1 MLYSRAS
8 TYRQDEMWGKFAR
21 ISANVYDFSKDGVYY
36 RINSENEVSIA
47 PSNEVTYGGNKRDA
61 YLPEQ
66 VEYNGN
72 TYTVTAIDYKAFYFT
87 DGLNITIPN
96 TVKSIWAF
104 AFSQCLGVMKLELG
118 NSVESIGYGAF
129 NKCYLA
135 EITIPQ
141 TVKYIGDSA
150 FYNTPNLRKI
160 TVEEGNANSHSKCGW
175 QTFTDH
181 VIKILNKQKSP
192 IVFLLWGKQAE
203 LKKELIT
210 NPNHLVLISSH
221 PSPFSARR
229 GFFGCNHFKLANEFL
244 REKNIEEIDWRINS
258 QSKGQQTLF

>member
-1 MLYSRAS
+1 MIGNEWDEVLKEEFEKDYFLKIKEFIDEEYETKTIYPPKDEIFNAFKLCSIDNVKVVILG
-8 TYRQDEMWGKFAR
+8 QDPYHEEGQAH
-21 ISANVYDFSKDGVYY
+21 
-36 RINSENEVSIA
+36 
-47 PSNEVTYGGNKRDA
+47 
-61 YLPEQ
+61 
-66 VEYNGN
+66 
-72 TYTVTAIDYKAFYFT
+72 
-87 DGLNITIPN
+87 GL
-96 TVKSIWAF
+96 
-104 AFSQCLGVMKLELG
+104 AFSTPEGHPIPRSLKNIFKEI
-118 NSVESIGYGAF
+118 ESE
-129 NKCYLA
+129 C
-135 EITIPQ
+135 
-141 TVKYIGDSA
+141 
-150 FYNTPNLRKI
+150 
-160 TVEEGNANSHSKCGW
+160 KCGW

-244 REKNIEEIDWRINS
+244 RENNIEEIDWRINS